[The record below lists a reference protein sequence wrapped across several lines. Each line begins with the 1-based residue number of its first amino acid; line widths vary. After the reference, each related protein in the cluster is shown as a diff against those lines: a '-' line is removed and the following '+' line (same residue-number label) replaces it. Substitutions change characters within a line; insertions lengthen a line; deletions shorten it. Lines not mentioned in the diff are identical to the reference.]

1 MKQIRARNQQT
12 GVMLL
17 EALIAILIF
26 SVGILAI
33 VGMQATAIQD
43 QGEAKYRTE
52 AAFLAN
58 RVVGQ
63 MWGAVGKT
71 QGAIQAN
78 LAPFTYA
85 GGGAV
90 PSGIQPWVT
99 TVQTMLP
106 GATAFPPTIQVNPDN
121 SVVVTV
127 RWQAARDKTN
137 GAPPHR
143 YQAIAYFNLSV

>member
-90 PSGIQPWVT
+90 PSG
-99 TVQTMLP
+99 
-106 GATAFPPTIQVNPDN
+106 TAFPPTIQVNPDN